1 MRIICEGCTISVLR
15 EVLRSAGTSEKC
27 MFTKFRHIYSSKVFR
42 KYGCTRLLYNVYDIS
57 RDMSLKFEKPEF
69 FRSRLEELLK
79 KRFFYAPSF
88 ELYGGMKLFCVSGLY
103 DYGPPGMALEQ
114 NILEVWRKH
123 FVLEE
128 NMYEIGTSVI
138 TPHEVLETSGHVAK
152 FSDWMCKD
160 PSTGEIFR
168 ADHLIKEVLKD
179 RLEKSEKARS
189 RCIEIGGDSFD
200 LNSCETPILEEKV
213 IKQYEKIISQ
223 IDSYDGKGLSELIE
237 KYDIRNPTTNIPV
250 EAPVAFNLMFGT
262 QIGAA
267 GNISGYLRPET
278 AQGQFLN
285 FNKLLEFNNGKMP
298 FASVTIGKSF
308 RNEIS
313 PRSGLLRVREFTV
326 AEIEHYFDP
335 LNKNHKRFNEVKH
348 VKIKFLTR
356 DMQISGSEE
365 AVEITIGD
373 SVLQGILGNTTLAY
387 FLARIQMFLIKIGV
401 DRNRLRFRQH
411 MQNEMAHY
419 ASDCW
424 DAELLTSYGWI
435 ECVGCADRAAYD
447 LMVHSKK
454 TKEKLVVRELLP
466 KPMEIKEW
474 VVNLNKKKAGP
485 LFKKDLKFIEE
496 AMSTWSDEDKTKYRD
511 QASSGSEIIV
521 KIADGR
527 QFNVPTSLFTIDELK
542 KTINIREYIPNVI
555 EPSFGISRILYS
567 LIEHSYWI
575 RSDDIDRGVLS
586 FLPMIAPVKCLLVP
600 LSNNS
605 MFDPIIASKLCQLGI
620 SYKVDDSSA
629 AIGRRYSRNDELG
642 TPFGI
647 TVDFQ
652 TVNDGRERDST
663 KQIRA
668 SEEKILEVIKK
679 LLEGAMSWE
688 DVLKSFPVFTKQET
702 NVAETIDFMENSL

>member
-1 MRIICEGCTISVLR
+1 MIS
-15 EVLRSAGTSEKC
+15 SG
-27 MFTKFRHIYSSKVFR
+27 
-42 KYGCTRLLYNVYDIS
+42 
-57 RDMSLKFEKPEF
+57 
-69 FRSRLEELLK
+69 
-79 KRFFYAPSF
+79 
-88 ELYGGMKLFCVSGLY
+88 VSGLY

-114 NILEVWRKH
+114 NILDVWRKH
-123 FVLEE
+123 FVFEE

-152 FSDWMCKD
+152 FADWMCKD

-179 RLEKSEKARS
+179 RLEKNEKARS
-189 RCIEIGGDSFD
+189 ACAETVQCPSGW
-200 LNSCETPILEEKV
+200 NSGETSVILDETT

-223 IDSYDGKGLSELIE
+223 VNSIDSYDGKGLSELIE
-237 KYDIRNPTTNIPV
+237 AYDIRNPATNVSV
-250 EAPVAFNLMFGT
+250 EAPVAFNLMFAT

-267 GNISGYLRPET
+267 GNIAGYLRPET

-298 FASVTIGKSF
+298 FASVTVGKSF

-313 PRSGLLRVREFTV
+313 PRSGLLRVREFTM

-335 LNKNHKRFNEVKH
+335 SNKDHKRFHEVQD

-356 DMQISGSEE
+356 EMQASGNE
-365 AVEITIGD
+365 AIEITVGE
-373 SVLQGILGNTTLAY
+373 SVFEGIIENTTLAY

-401 DRNRLRFRQH
+401 DKNKLRFRQH

-447 LMVHSKK
+447 LIVHSKK
-454 TKEKLVVRELLP
+454 IKEKLVVRELLP

-474 VVNLNKKKAGP
+474 VVNLDKKKIGP
-485 LFKKDLKFIEE
+485 LFKKDLKFVEE
-496 AMSTWSDEDKTKYRD
+496 AICNWNDEDKMKYRD
-511 QASSGSEIIV
+511 QAVSES
-521 KIADGR
+521 KITVQVADGR
-527 QFNVPTSLFTIDELK
+527 QFDVPSSLFTIEEVK
-542 KTINIREYIPNVI
+542 KTINVREYVPNVI
-555 EPSFGISRILYS
+555 EPSFGIGRILYS

-586 FLPMIAPVKCLLVP
+586 FLPIVAPVKCLLVP

-605 MFDPIIASKLCQLGI
+605 MFDPIIDRLSSKLSRLGI

-642 TPFGI
+642 IPFGI

-652 TVNDGRERDST
+652 TVNDGSITLRERDTT

-668 SEEKILEVIKK
+668 SEEEILEVIKK
-679 LLEGAMSWE
+679 LLEGIISWE
-688 DVLKSFPVFTKQET
+688 DILKLFPVFNKQEI
-702 NVAETIDFMENSL
+702 NVLETKDFIENNS